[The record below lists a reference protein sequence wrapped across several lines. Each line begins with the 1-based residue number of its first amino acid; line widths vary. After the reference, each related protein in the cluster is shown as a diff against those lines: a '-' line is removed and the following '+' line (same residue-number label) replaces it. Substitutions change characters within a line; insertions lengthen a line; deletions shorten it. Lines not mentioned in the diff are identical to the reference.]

1 VDRTYNIGD
10 DGCYQKS
17 LDELI
22 AEVYAITGPFAVER
36 YDLHIDEA
44 VKQKVIAACQSGAYK
59 QFGNYDIV
67 GFEDLDGYKYHIG
80 NDRWV
85 MIRPSGTEPV
95 LRVYAEAET
104 SEQAFEIL
112 ETVKGVILG

>member
-1 VDRTYNIGD
+1 MQQSIANCGKVIEV
-10 DGCYQKS
+10 
-17 LDELI
+17 LDVEVEEL
-22 AEVYAITGPFAVER
+22 
-36 YDLHIDEA
+36 D
-44 VKQKVIAACQSGAYK
+44 QKVSIAACQTGAYK
-59 QFGNYDIV
+59 QFGNYEIV